1 MTSLYSGIRKS
12 FGRAEEKVKFF
23 TAKISIVLKK
33 DVPLHS
39 EESRIATYLL
49 FNYCYLITKKMSLE
63 SKIMEAL
70 KEAMKAKDTIAL
82 ESLRAVKSAILLAKT
97 EASAGDTLSA
107 EEEIKL
113 LQRLVKQRKE
123 SAELYQKQGREDL
136 ATPELAQAEIIAKFL
151 PEQLSE
157 EAVETAIRAIVARL
171 GASSMKDMGKV
182 MGEANKELAGKADGK
197 LIATVVKRVL
207 S

>member
-1 MTSLYSGIRKS
+1 
-12 FGRAEEKVKFF
+12 
-23 TAKISIVLKK
+23 
-33 DVPLHS
+33 
-39 EESRIATYLL
+39 
-49 FNYCYLITKKMSLE
+49 MSLE

-182 MGEANKELAGKADGK
+182 MGALTKATGGNFDKAAAAKIVGGK
-197 LIATVVKRVL
+197 LA
-207 S
+207 